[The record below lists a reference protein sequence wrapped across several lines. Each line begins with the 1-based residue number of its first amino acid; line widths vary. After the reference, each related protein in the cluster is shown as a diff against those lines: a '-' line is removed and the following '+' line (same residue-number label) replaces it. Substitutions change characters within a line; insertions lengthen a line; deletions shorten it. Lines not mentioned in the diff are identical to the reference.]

1 MKAQAMAREFGI
13 TPSGLTVEAVDLRA
27 GNMVAT
33 VLTYG
38 AILRHISLTPE
49 GHNLTWGSDS
59 LDDYAD
65 RMRYHG
71 ALIGPVANRISGAS
85 ATIGARHCRFD
96 ANQDE
101 GITLHSGTK
110 GTFQNLWTLTEE
122 GPSHAVLTLHLADG
136 EGGFPGNRQ
145 ITARYDLEPD
155 RLRLTLDVTT
165 DALTPVNLANH
176 SYWNLDGSQSFEG
189 HQLRIAADHYLPV
202 TKAVTPTGE
211 IAPVAGTAFDFR
223 TSRQLAGGAPP
234 LDTNFC
240 LSKERRALREVLWL
254 TGQGGITM
262 ALATTEPGLQIFDS
276 RPGYRA
282 LAIEAQY
289 WPDALANPAFPSILL
304 RPAEPWQQVTEWRF
318 SQ

>member
-1 MKAQAMAREFGI
+1 MARAFGT
-13 TPSGLTVEAVDLRA
+13 TPSGATGEAVDLRA
-27 GNMVAT
+27 GSMVAT
-33 VLTYG
+33 VLTYC

-59 LDDYAD
+59 LGDYATG
-65 RMRYHG
+65 MRYHG

-85 ATIGARHCRFD
+85 AQIGARHYTFD
-96 ANQDE
+96 ANQE
-101 GITLHSGTK
+101 GAITLHSGAK
-110 GTFQNLWTLTEE
+110 GTFQSLWTLAEE
-122 GPSHAVLTLHLADG
+122 GPSHAVLTLDLADG

-189 HQLRIAADHYLPV
+189 HQLRIAADHHLPV

-211 IAPVAGTAFDFR
+211 IAPVAGTGFDFR
-223 TSRQLAGGAPP
+223 TSRKLSGGAPP

-240 LSKERRALREVLWL
+240 LSKKREPLRDVLWL
-254 TGQGGITM
+254 TGQDGITM
-262 ALATTEPGLQIFDS
+262 TLATTEPGLQIYDS
-276 RPGYRA
+276 RPDYRA

-304 RPAEPWQQVTEWRF
+304 GPAEPWQQVTEWRF
-318 SQ
+318 STGPR